1 MDDADSIID
10 GLLAYITHLVEQTKV
25 LEARI
30 DKLIEEL
37 ESGKHRLD

>member
-10 GLLAYITHLVEQTKV
+10 GLLVYISYLVEQTKA
-25 LEARI
+25 LEAHI
-30 DKLIEEL
+30 DTLIAEI